1 MKQILLPLLL
11 LGWLAVS
18 ANAVERSS
26 NVGPVLALS
35 VPMQA
40 DADAT
45 ATLTAIQQL
54 RDIQQRK
61 AAAVSA
67 IPGMRQ
73 LETQIADLTARLRVL
88 EEARRALLASNQTVV
103 ATFEQQRAQVRATL
117 QRRDDPQKTALVQ
130 QSLAQLQSQILSNQA
145 AAVRALPLTIK

>member
-1 MKQILLPLLL
+1 MKHLLMPLLL
-11 LGWLAVS
+11 LGWLATP
-18 ANAVERSS
+18 AGAVERS
-26 NVGPVLALS
+26 NIDGPVLALS
-35 VPMQA
+35 TPMQL

-45 ATLTAIQQL
+45 ATMTAVQQL

-88 EEARRALLASNQTVV
+88 EQARRALLASNQTVV
-103 ATFEQQRAQVRATL
+103 ATFDLQRAQVRATL
-117 QRRDDPQKTALVQ
+117 PRLDDPQKTALVQ
-130 QSLAQLQSQILSNQA
+130 QRLAQLQSQILSNLA
-145 AAVRALPLTIK
+145 AAARALPLTIK